1 MSAVDRPIWL
11 VVAALAVF
19 DLVTA
24 FFFFVKVFINLCL
37 LLDFNLDSVS
47 ESLCILKFTN
57 KPIKMGVTCILPF
70 IFASS

>member
-1 MSAVDRPIWL
+1 MQVLHGESVLESLMSAVDRPIWL

-37 LLDFNLDSVS
+37 LLDFNLDSV
-47 ESLCILKFTN
+47 
-57 KPIKMGVTCILPF
+57 
-70 IFASS
+70 